1 MTREEI
7 EYRRYLERRI
17 RRRKRRR
24 QVMIARAVLL
34 IVMLFALFGVFS
46 LVRGLTGGHGS
57 SKKSSKETPKMAEQ
71 TYEPK
76 AENKQTPEV
85 KKKKATAKPADD
97 EAGVPAKC
105 AKGV

>member
-46 LVRGLTGGHGS
+46 LVRGLTVGHGS
-57 SKKSSKETPKMAEQ
+57 
-71 TYEPK
+71 
-76 AENKQTPEV
+76 
-85 KKKKATAKPADD
+85 
-97 EAGVPAKC
+97 
-105 AKGV
+105 

>member
-57 SKKSSKETPKMAEQ
+57 SKKSSM
-71 TYEPK
+71 
-76 AENKQTPEV
+76 
-85 KKKKATAKPADD
+85 
-97 EAGVPAKC
+97 
-105 AKGV
+105 